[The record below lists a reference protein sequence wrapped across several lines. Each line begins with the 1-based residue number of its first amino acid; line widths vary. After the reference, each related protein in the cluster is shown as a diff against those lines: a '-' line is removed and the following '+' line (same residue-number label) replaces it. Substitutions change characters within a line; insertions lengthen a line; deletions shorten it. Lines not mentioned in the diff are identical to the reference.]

1 MSSIIASARTSTTN
15 TTRAKVATERKRI
28 GLKSA
33 SSREDERR
41 EKHPL
46 LVLFV
51 RMRMWFFALTPN
63 KRFKTFVSVAI
74 SKLSRESVD

>member
-1 MSSIIASARTSTTN
+1 
-15 TTRAKVATERKRI
+15 
-28 GLKSA
+28 LKSA

-63 KRFKTFVSVAI
+63 KRFKTLLFVAI
-74 SKLSRESVD
+74 SKPPHGSSVD